1 MRKYTWRRIF
11 VSIHIPSNIDIPI
24 MTEETGIKHTPKSRG
39 NECLGKRTQEMG
51 SFPIALKML
60 NKDPWRSPSSVQVY
74 EKPTYFTYYYIST
87 KIHIYIYK
95 YTSMDK
101 NPVLLIQTLK
111 SYKKKC
117 KAMLLLSIYF
127 CFKSE
132 FFYVNRVCLLLILS
146 FYIMYIDS

>member
-1 MRKYTWRRIF
+1 
-11 VSIHIPSNIDIPI
+11 

-39 NECLGKRTQEMG
+39 NECLGKCTQEMG

-111 SYKKKC
+111 SYKKNVKQC
-117 KAMLLLSIYF
+117 YSFRSIFVLNQSFSMLI
-127 CFKSE
+127 E
-132 FFYVNRVCLLLILS
+132 YV
-146 FYIMYIDS
+146 YY